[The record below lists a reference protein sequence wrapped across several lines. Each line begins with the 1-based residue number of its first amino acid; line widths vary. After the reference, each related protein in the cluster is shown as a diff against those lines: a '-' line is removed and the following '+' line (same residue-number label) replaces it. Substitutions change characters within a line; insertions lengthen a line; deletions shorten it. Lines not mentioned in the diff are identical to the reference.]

1 MTQWSKPT
9 DKCKDGDKVC
19 KINIWDFN
27 KGENLVVAADVL
39 FVWTHPSAVIMTAPV
54 GPSTET
60 HSGGNEAMCSSQ
72 WFIRFCH
79 CAMYIKLD
87 VVDKFIRSSVGC
99 NKLMIAKI
107 LQSCRCLKGI
117 CSRNAIF
124 SDWNI
129 IRRAV
134 CGSQLPRTSSFS
146 FLFLKDDLSIPSLKQ
161 MENWQA
167 CVCSLECPVLASRP
181 IGTVFCPPGSP
192 SSHMSQKTMNS
203 PFQGVIRG
211 PGGCGKWPALNG
223 AVIVSPLHHRGYSV
237 ITKPPLISACITSRQ
252 AGKSCFLPPRRCTEK
267 IVTIGKP
274 ARWNTP
280 GTWVT

>member
-9 DKCKDGDKVC
+9 EECKDGDKVC

-60 HSGGNEAMCSSQ
+60 HSGGIEAMCSSQ

-79 CAMYIKLD
+79 CTMYIKLD

-129 IRRAV
+129 IRRAA

-146 FLFLKDDLSIPSLKQ
+146 FLFFSWKMI
-161 MENWQA
+161 
-167 CVCSLECPVLASRP
+167 
-181 IGTVFCPPGSP
+181 
-192 SSHMSQKTMNS
+192 
-203 PFQGVIRG
+203 
-211 PGGCGKWPALNG
+211 
-223 AVIVSPLHHRGYSV
+223 
-237 ITKPPLISACITSRQ
+237 
-252 AGKSCFLPPRRCTEK
+252 
-267 IVTIGKP
+267 
-274 ARWNTP
+274 
-280 GTWVT
+280 